1 MAYRVDISPSA
12 LQDAEDAY
20 VWIKQRSPDSA
31 GEWYEGL
38 LEKILSL
45 ENFPTRCTLA
55 PESSDIG
62 MEIRQLL
69 YGKKGHAYRI
79 LFGISFDESAG
90 EDVVRI
96 YRVRHSA
103 RKSITMDE
111 IKEGERQDED

>member
-1 MAYRVDISPSA
+1 
-12 LQDAEDAY
+12 
-20 VWIKQRSPDSA
+20 
-31 GEWYEGL
+31 
-38 LEKILSL
+38 
-45 ENFPTRCTLA
+45 
-55 PESSDIG
+55 

-79 LFGISFDESAG
+79 LFGLSFDESAG

-111 IKEGERQDED
+111 IKEGEHQDED